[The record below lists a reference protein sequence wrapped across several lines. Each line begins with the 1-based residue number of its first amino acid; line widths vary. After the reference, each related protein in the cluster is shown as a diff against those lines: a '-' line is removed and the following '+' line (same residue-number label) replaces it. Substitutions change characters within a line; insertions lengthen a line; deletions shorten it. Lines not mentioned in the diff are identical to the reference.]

1 MFEHKKQPL
10 LPKHKYV
17 RRVTKH
23 GFLALIII
31 LLSLAIGILGYH
43 VLEGLSW
50 IDSILNAAMIL
61 GGMGPVN
68 ELHTNAGKIF
78 ASGYAIFSGVV
89 FLVAAGVL
97 FAPIFHRFLHK
108 FHLYEGSK

>member
-10 LPKHKYV
+10 LPKRKYV

-23 GFLALIII
+23 GLFALIII
-31 LLSLAIGILGYH
+31 LLSLLIGVLGYH
-43 VLEGLSW
+43 ALEGTSW

-68 ELHTNAGKIF
+68 ELQTNAGKIF
-78 ASGYAIFSGVV
+78 ASCYAIFSGVV
-89 FLVAAGVL
+89 FLVAAGIL
-97 FAPIFHRFLHK
+97 FAPFFHRFLHK
-108 FHLYEGSK
+108 FHLDEGSK